1 MTPPLVTGPQPYEN
15 NPSIQ
20 PQNYQPSQFVI
31 SSVTLGQTTTITTN
45 TDLNYVVGQLVR
57 LLIPYGYGCTQLNE
71 KTGYVLSIPSS
82 NQVVISIDSSRNVDA
97 FKTSTNRQYPQIL
110 AIGDINSGIQSSTGV
125 NIPTTNIPGAFIDI
139 S

>member
-15 NPSIQ
+15 DPPIQ